1 MNINGTIDPFYRY
14 KMEPINLI
22 STRKNGGTAI
32 VKNTVAIC
40 TSLARDPK
48 HVARY
53 ISKVIGRSVKL
64 QDNCLVINGDTR
76 TEELQNI
83 LQDYINKFVLCKVCG
98 NPETKLSK
106 DDLRMKCASCG
117 KASLL

>member
-40 TSLARDPK
+40 TSLAE
-48 HVARY
+48 
-53 ISKVIGRSVKL
+53 IQNML
-64 QDNCLVINGDTR
+64 LVISAR
-76 TEELQNI
+76 
-83 LQDYINKFVLCKVCG
+83 
-98 NPETKLSK
+98 
-106 DDLRMKCASCG
+106 
-117 KASLL
+117 LLDVQ